1 MANTGL
7 LSRLLQWFR
16 GPEPRPPA
24 DEPDDEPIDS
34 VELAI
39 EDHFDLHTFAP
50 RDVVA
55 AAEAYL
61 DEARRLGFREV
72 RLIHGR
78 GKGVQRAAV
87 RRMLSQRP
95 DVLSFADAPAHR
107 GGWGA
112 TVVEL
117 SPMEPGP

>member
-1 MANTGL
+1 MVDD
-7 LSRLLQWFR
+7 
-16 GPEPRPPA
+16 A
-24 DEPDDEPIDS
+24 DEEPADS
-34 VELAI
+34 VEMAI

-61 DEARRLGFREV
+61 DEARRLGFVEV

-87 RRMLSQRP
+87 RRMLGART
-95 DVLSFADAPAHR
+95 DVVSFADAPAHR

-117 SPMEPGP
+117 APLAPASLGESER